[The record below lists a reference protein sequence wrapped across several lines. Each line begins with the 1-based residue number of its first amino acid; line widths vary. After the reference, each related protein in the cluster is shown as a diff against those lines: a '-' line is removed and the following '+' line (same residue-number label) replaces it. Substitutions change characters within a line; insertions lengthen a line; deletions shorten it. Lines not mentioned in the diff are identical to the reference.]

1 MAEPA
6 TYARGAA
13 TPQYALRFKNV
24 SGETIPSYA
33 IMSFRTNPVSGILQA
48 NKPNASGSALYLVN
62 GARPVAAAKHSE
74 AFLWTVPRRVKIIGA
89 PDAGSL
95 VGPIPGSWGIGRGG
109 GGFRVLYPAPS
120 ADTTAVVI
128 ATGEAVP
135 KYFGRLDGNLAAA
148 SNPATTPS
156 SASFSVWRRTPA
168 GIFEDSGDNITVI
181 NRMKN
186 ISIVSGAWAEAEM
199 VDGEWRL
206 YVADCG

>member
-1 MAEPA
+1 MVEPTYSRAPAE
-6 TYARGAA
+6 
-13 TPQYALRFKNV
+13 PQYALRFRNV
-24 SGETIPSYA
+24 SGETIPPYA
-33 IMSFRTNPVSGILQA
+33 VMSFRSNPVAGILQA
-48 NKPNASGSALYLVN
+48 NKPNATGSALYLVN
-62 GARPVAAAKHSE
+62 GRRPIE
-74 AFLWTVPRRVKIIGA
+74 ANKFGEAYLWTTPRRVKIIGA

-128 ATGEAVP
+128 ATGEATP
-135 KYFGRLDGNLAAA
+135 KYFGRLNGNLAA
-148 SNPATTPS
+148 SPNPATAPTT
-156 SASFSVWRRTPA
+156 ASFRVWRRTPA
-168 GIFEDSGDNITVI
+168 GTFEDSGENITVFH
-181 NRMKN
+181 RMKN

>member
-1 MAEPA
+1 MVEPTYSRAPAE
-6 TYARGAA
+6 
-13 TPQYALRFKNV
+13 PQYALRFRNV
-24 SGETIPSYA
+24 SGETIPPYA
-33 IMSFRTNPVSGILQA
+33 VMSFRSNPVAGILQA
-48 NKPNASGSALYLVN
+48 NKPNATGSALYLVN
-62 GARPVAAAKHSE
+62 GVRPIAANKFGE
-74 AFLWTVPRRVKIIGA
+74 AYLWTTPRRVKIIGT